1 MSLDFMCD
9 NDKAGFRNDQ
19 PINETNGNER
29 NCCSWR
35 VGTKILPKYVF
46 FKVHNIEPEM
56 QMFQKYLLSR

>member
-1 MSLDFMCD
+1 MCD
-9 NDKAGFRNDQ
+9 DDKAGFRNDQ

-46 FKVHNIEPEM
+46 FKVHNIETIVMKECRN
-56 QMFQKYLLSR
+56 KVREV